1 MKNAIDNVGG
11 AITDAIDSR
20 ITSLAIYLTKLSQ
33 SNKNMAGIE
42 IRKQLQAINDIEE
55 REKLEHRDMSEMKN
69 GYQKAIVFHFSE
81 TKKSTIMVL
90 TSAIN
95 FLEKIETN
103 NEVLTQSQERIRAI
117 QTLKNLRTETEIETI
132 RQYVTMYGNRMY
144 LHLSSRNE
152 YTS

>member
-1 MKNAIDNVGG
+1 M
-11 AITDAIDSR
+11 
-20 ITSLAIYLTKLSQ
+20 
-33 SNKNMAGIE
+33 
-42 IRKQLQAINDIEE
+42 DIK
-55 REKLEHRDMSEMKN
+55 R
-69 GYQKAIVFHFSE
+69 AIVFHFSE

-132 RQYVTMYGNRMY
+132 RQYVTMYGTDVPT
-144 LHLSSRNE
+144 E
-152 YTS
+152 FEK